1 VFVFFDLAT
10 VQLPRLFNGVLLGD
24 KVWSMHMIA
33 QELVIYLSD
42 KVLLPEWAAH
52 EMFKSP
58 TMRNMNVK
66 SVPI

>member
-1 VFVFFDLAT
+1 
-10 VQLPRLFNGVLLGD
+10 
-24 KVWSMHMIA
+24 MHMIA